1 MWEWYFL
8 TLKRHLIR
16 SGTRDYWLNSKQPE
30 SRVAIFSGS
39 ETTFLIAISVWKST
53 TLFQIPFWSM
63 LGYLKVLSLVLCCL
77 FFIWTILPRCVPK
90 TMSTDVSTCL
100 QMTHQCM
107 LRIRT
112 PGHWPF
118 IFRTQLTV
126 SLTGFAHGHWLW
138 TLRKLDFWSCGGKA
152 CSPISL
158 SITLSGKTIQQVSKH
173 KHLGLLLNSTLTWR
187 DQVDTICS
195 KAAPKNRPSLSPS
208 TPSVQA
214 CPAIS
219 VFNCSEANSWVR
231 PACLEWT
238 FSYWQ
243 SQVRTTTATSGSSHH
258 AESVLVNSQES
269 NIEHDL
275 LLSRAGLSNL
285 SSRRRVALCM
295 LAFDLVH
302 CRLPPHCTHFF
313 QTWCPTKPERSNSL
327 RPNTSNLI
335 RLPKPNTSLIPSLTH
350 VFSNFSLELPSQ

>member
-30 SRVAIFSGS
+30 SRVALFSGS

-53 TLFQIPFWSM
+53 TLFQIPFWFM

-77 FFIWTILPRCVPK
+77 FFIWTILPLCVPK

-126 SLTGFAHGHWLW
+126 SLNGFAHGHWLW

-152 CSPISL
+152 CSPFPSPLL
-158 SITLSGKTIQQVSKH
+158 SRGKLSSK
-173 KHLGLLLNSTLTWR
+173 LANTSTLASFSTPR
-187 DQVDTICS
+187 
-195 KAAPKNRPSLSPS
+195 SPGETKS
-208 TPSVQA
+208 TPSAARQ
-214 CPAIS
+214 
-219 VFNCSEANSWVR
+219 R
-231 PACLEWT
+231 K
-238 FSYWQ
+238 
-243 SQVRTTTATSGSSHH
+243 
-258 AESVLVNSQES
+258 ESAFF
-269 NIEHDL
+269 I
-275 LLSRAGLSNL
+275 
-285 SSRRRVALCM
+285 
-295 LAFDLVH
+295 AFDAV
-302 CRLPPHCTHFF
+302 CQSLPCD
-313 QTWCPTKPERSNSL
+313 QC
-327 RPNTSNLI
+327 I
-335 RLPKPNTSLIPSLTH
+335 
-350 VFSNFSLELPSQ
+350 